1 MLLVEGSER
10 AHALRIV
17 NDNAAAVASPL
28 SSVSVVSQL
37 LAATATYVF
46 PYIPWMRAYPRLN
59 DSQRRLLHVTMA
71 KQQQH
76 GVPSLATLGKV
87 VTDSLMHDWYV
98 SAL

>member
-1 MLLVEGSER
+1 
-10 AHALRIV
+10 
-17 NDNAAAVASPL
+17 
-28 SSVSVVSQL
+28 
-37 LAATATYVF
+37 
-46 PYIPWMRAYPRLN
+46 
-59 DSQRRLLHVTMA
+59 MA